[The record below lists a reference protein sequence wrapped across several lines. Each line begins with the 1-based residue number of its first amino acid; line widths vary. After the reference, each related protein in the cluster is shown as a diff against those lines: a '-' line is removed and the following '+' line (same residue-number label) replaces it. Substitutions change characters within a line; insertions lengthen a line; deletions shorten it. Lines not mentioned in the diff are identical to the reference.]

1 MILKN
6 GIVMDENFQ
15 LKKSDIRICAD
26 KIFEIGENLIGDDI
40 INVNGDYILPGFIDT
55 HIHGAYGIR
64 IDDKKGDHSK
74 ITEFEATQGVTSI
87 AITAATSEFS
97 ELLAQIKRAR
107 ALSDTCRGAK
117 IAAIHAEG
125 PFLSKSRKG
134 AMPNDYILVPDK
146 DKLDKMLEAG
156 DGMLKLITIAPDNE
170 EIDDFI
176 RYAVGKGLVVSMG
189 HTDADYETAQ
199 SAINAGAT
207 QLTHTFNAMHP
218 LNHREPGILGAAL
231 LDERVKCE
239 VICDYV
245 HLHPAVVKLIYK
257 LKGADRINM
266 ISDSGTAAGV
276 DVSEFEVGGI
286 KRFVKDGVVR
296 LEDGTI
302 AGSARTLLD
311 GVKNLILSGIPLGDV
326 SKMASLNPAKTL
338 GIDDKTGSITVGKL
352 ADLIILDKN
361 FNVQRTYVN
370 GKCEFKKN
378 D

>member
-6 GIVMDENFQ
+6 GLVMNENFE
-15 LKKSDIRICAD
+15 LKKLDIKIVDD
-26 KIFEIGENLIGDDI
+26 KIIEIREHLDGEETVD
-40 INVNGDYILPGFIDT
+40 VNGDYILPGFIDT

-64 IDDKKGDHSK
+64 IDDVEGNHSQ

-87 AITAATSEFS
+87 AITAATSDFS
-97 ELLAQIKRAR
+97 SLLDQIKRAR
-107 ALSDTCRGAK
+107 ELSNTCHGAK
-117 IAAIHAEG
+117 IIAIHAEG

-134 AMPNDYILVPDK
+134 AMPTDYILAPDK
-146 DKLDKMLEAG
+146 DKLDKMVEVG
-156 DGMLKLITIAPDNE
+156 GGMLKLITIAPDNDG
-170 EIDDFI
+170 IDDFI
-176 RYAVGKGLVVSMG
+176 RYAVEKGLVVSMG
-189 HTDADYETAQ
+189 HTDADFETAQ
-199 SAINAGAT
+199 AAINAGAT

-218 LNHREPGILGAAL
+218 LNHREPGILGTAL

-245 HLHPAVVKLIYK
+245 HLHPAIVKLIYK
-257 LKGADRINM
+257 LKGADLINL

-311 GVKNLILSGIPLGDV
+311 GVKNLILSGIPIGDV

-338 GIDDKTGSITVGKL
+338 GIDDKTGSIAVGKL

-361 FNVQRTYVN
+361 FNVKRTYIN
-370 GKCEFKKN
+370 GKCEFEKI
-378 D
+378 